1 MRVSKCG
8 HLEPGTK
15 LRPLELDIK
24 FDCYYC
30 IIDYLSTT
38 SDSSAVIKGKW
49 RALADATR

>member
-15 LRPLELDIK
+15 LRPLELDIR

-30 IIDYLSTT
+30 IIDYRSTT
-38 SDSSAVIKGKW
+38 NDRSAIVKKKW
-49 RALADATR
+49 RDLADA